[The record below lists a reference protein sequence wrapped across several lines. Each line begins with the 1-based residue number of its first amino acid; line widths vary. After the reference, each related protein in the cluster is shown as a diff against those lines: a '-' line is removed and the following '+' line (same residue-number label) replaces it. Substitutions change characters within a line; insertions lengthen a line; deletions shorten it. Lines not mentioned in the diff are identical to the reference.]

1 MCFRGRMA
9 EENRKEKRMRYCTY
23 CGMPMEDDDL
33 FCTRCGRPA
42 GEAPEGHPGDAGE
55 ETVALYDG
63 AAAGS
68 DAGYGDPAARYGEN
82 DGFGFTEDYG
92 DPAARYGENDGFF
105 GHDTDEGDRNRTI
118 FLIASAVIVVAV
130 LGILLTMLVRP
141 GTKKDEESAQDQVAV
156 YEEDENGTGGQNL
169 SQGSA
174 RPASGENETPASET
188 EPAASEEAQGAPAG
202 ENSGGMEAGDHGA
215 GAGQKA
221 VSGQEDG
228 AVEADGS
235 SGQKEK
241 TGAETGS
248 GSGDEQAQAGYEE
261 SGRQDP
267 TGWVVDEDGNEVYYP
282 AEGEEYRDSDQTEIG
297 GGDAG
302 GSEAADGQNDSGQ
315 NMQTQGAGDS
325 RQAEDE
331 QGRDALQGY
340 SATGTDDSYILPE
353 SASRKYSRGE
363 LEALDNW
370 TLQMAINEI
379 YARHGRKFTTPEVR
393 EYFESKSWYRGT
405 LDPAAFDGNESS
417 YFNQYEMSNRELM
430 AKIRTEREAA
440 AGAAAGTGR

>member
-1 MCFRGRMA
+1 
-9 EENRKEKRMRYCTY
+9 MRYCTY

-68 DAGYGDPAARYGEN
+68 DAGYGN
-82 DGFGFTEDYG
+82 
-92 DPAARYGENDGFF
+92 PAARYGENDGFF

-118 FLIASAVIVVAV
+118 FLVASAVIVVAV

-188 EPAASEEAQGAPAG
+188 EPAASEEAQGGPAG

-235 SGQKEK
+235 SGQKE
-241 TGAETGS
+241 ETGS
-248 GSGDEQAQAGYEE
+248 GSGDEQAQADYEE

>member
-1 MCFRGRMA
+1 
-9 EENRKEKRMRYCTY
+9 MRYCTY

-68 DAGYGDPAARYGEN
+68 DPG
-82 DGFGFTEDYG
+82 YG

-141 GTKKDEESAQDQVAV
+141 GTKNDEESAQDQVAV
-156 YEEDENGTGGQNL
+156 YEEDENGTGGRNL

-235 SGQKEK
+235 SGQKE
-241 TGAETGS
+241 ETGS
-248 GSGDEQAQAGYEE
+248 GSGDEQAQADYEE

>member
-1 MCFRGRMA
+1 
-9 EENRKEKRMRYCTY
+9 MRYCTY

-92 DPAARYGENDGFF
+92 NPAARYGENDGFF

-118 FLIASAVIVVAV
+118 FLVASAVIVVAV

-241 TGAETGS
+241 TGADPETNRRRQTMKRAAGRIRPGGSSMRTAMRSIILRRARNTGTATRRRSAEAMQADPKLLTGRMIPGRTCRRRAREIPGRRRTNRDGMRCRAIPRPARTTVISCPRARRASTAGENWKPWTTGPFRWRSTRSTRGTAENLPLRRS
-248 GSGDEQAQAGYEE
+248 GS
-261 SGRQDP
+261 
-267 TGWVVDEDGNEVYYP
+267 
-282 AEGEEYRDSDQTEIG
+282 
-297 GGDAG
+297 
-302 GSEAADGQNDSGQ
+302 
-315 NMQTQGAGDS
+315 
-325 RQAEDE
+325 
-331 QGRDALQGY
+331 
-340 SATGTDDSYILPE
+340 ILRANP
-353 SASRKYSRGE
+353 
-363 LEALDNW
+363 
-370 TLQMAINEI
+370 
-379 YARHGRKFTTPEVR
+379 
-393 EYFESKSWYRGT
+393 
-405 LDPAAFDGNESS
+405 
-417 YFNQYEMSNRELM
+417 
-430 AKIRTEREAA
+430 
-440 AGAAAGTGR
+440 GTGGPLTLPHLTVTNLLISTNMR

>member
-1 MCFRGRMA
+1 
-9 EENRKEKRMRYCTY
+9 MRYCTY

-68 DAGYGDPAARYGEN
+68 DPG
-82 DGFGFTEDYG
+82 YG

-105 GHDTDEGDRNRTI
+105 GHDTDEGNRNRTI
-118 FLIASAVIVVAV
+118 FLVASAVIVVAV

-141 GTKKDEESAQDQVAV
+141 GTKNDEESAQDQVAV
-156 YEEDENGTGGQNL
+156 YEEDENGTGGRNL

-188 EPAASEEAQGAPAG
+188 EPAASEEAQGGPAG

-235 SGQKEK
+235 SGQKE
-241 TGAETGS
+241 ETGS
-248 GSGDEQAQAGYEE
+248 GSGDEQAQADYEE

>member
-1 MCFRGRMA
+1 MCFRGRIA

-68 DAGYGDPAARYGEN
+68 DAG
-82 DGFGFTEDYG
+82 YG

-188 EPAASEEAQGAPAG
+188 EPAASEEAQGGPAG